1 MKHLSRRNWVLGV
14 LAVAM
19 AVFVAVGIRPSLA
32 AVDLRNGNN
41 IWHWFVETNV
51 YPGASIAIQGAVSN
65 AGSTGCS
72 AFNINFYVSSDTTIT
87 TGDRYLGT
95 YYMAGGMSAWSS
107 QDFLTSFNQVVPATT
122 PPGTYYVGYI
132 IDSSYIITESNEGNN
147 SVAITSRR
155 LIVFN
160 RRPNTPS
167 GTSPANGATG
177 QSLTPTLTASAFSD
191 PDVGQTHT
199 MSRWI
204 VDNNSDWSSPV
215 YETGDTTVSKTSL
228 TIPAG
233 RLSANTKYYWTVA
246 YKDNYEGWSYHSSG
260 RYFTTGSSGGTVVY
274 PAFNTIQRLTCS
286 AVNKWSFLTAWNLS
300 TSGLEM
306 SASWYNGSF
315 TWEHTAA
322 GSQQWIA
329 RFAYDQGT
337 GKTTALAWYYRQAH
351 VQ

>member
-1 MKHLSRRNWVLGV
+1 M

-19 AVFVAVGIRPSLA
+19 AVFVVAGIRPSLA
-32 AVDLRNGNN
+32 AVDLRNGNSAF
-41 IWHWFVETNV
+41 HWFVETNV
-51 YPGASIAIQGAVSN
+51 YPGASLLIQGAVSN
-65 AGSTGCS
+65 AGSTACIG
-72 AFNINFYVSSDTTIT
+72 FNIDFYVSSDTTIT
-87 TGDRYLGT
+87 TGDRYLGR
-95 YYMAGGMSAWSS
+95 YYMAGGMSAWSHR
-107 QDFLTSFNQVVPATT
+107 DFTTPFDKVVPANT

-132 IDSSYIITESNEGNN
+132 IDSSFVVTESSEVNN

-160 RRPNTPS
+160 RQPDTPS

-191 PDVGQTHT
+191 PDVGQTHAA
-199 MSRWI
+199 SLWI
-204 VDNNSDWSSPV
+204 VDDNADWSSPV
-215 YETGDTTVSKTSL
+215 YATGETASYKTSL

-233 RLSANTKYYWTVA
+233 TLSANKKYYWTVA
-246 YKDNYEGWSYHSSG
+246 YKDNYGGWSYHSAG
-260 RYFTTGSSGGTVVY
+260 RNFTTGSSGGGVVVA
-274 PAFNTIQRLTCS
+274 PTFHTIQRLTCS

-300 TSGLEM
+300 TSGLEA
-306 SASWYNGSF
+306 SASWRNGSF